1 MKANHMQRPG
11 FVPCVALSCPEKLL
25 LIPIRPLSKENT
37 RCTQGQLLRGPHRSL
52 SVCNVLINVLSQT
65 LLPDSQQSEDLAQ
78 DSMASVAKAP
88 LSSKSCMFDCC

>member
-1 MKANHMQRPG
+1 M
-11 FVPCVALSCPEKLL
+11 
-25 LIPIRPLSKENT
+25 
-37 RCTQGQLLRGPHRSL
+37 QGQLLRGQYHPP

-88 LSSKSCMFDCC
+88 LSSKSYMFYLGYTKKELKESKRPKNR

>member
-1 MKANHMQRPG
+1 MLCPRE
-11 FVPCVALSCPEKLL
+11 VLSSPERLL

-37 RCTQGQLLRGPHRSL
+37 PCMQGQLLRGQYHSF

-65 LLPDSQQSEDLAQ
+65 LLPDSQQREDLAQ

-88 LSSKSCMFDCC
+88 LSSKSCLLHCG